1 LDDLEDM
8 LQNLEGGNISDIL
21 DEYEDIGNNQNKK

>member
-8 LQNLEGGNISDIL
+8 LHNLEGGNISDIL
-21 DEYEDIGNNQNKK
+21 EEFEDIGNK